1 MKVPLGAA
9 EIREL
14 IPHRYPFLL
23 VDRIVELEPGVRAV
37 GIKNV
42 TQNEPFFQGHFPDY
56 PVMPGVLIIEAM
68 AQVGAVGVMAGGE
81 HKEKL
86 ALFAG
91 IDGVEVPPA
100 GGARRRSDHGG
111 GDRSPQGSGRAGHGP
126 GRGRR
131 RAGLRGP
138 AHVRLRREGRGRVIE
153 AGRVAVVTGGTRGIG
168 RTIAMRL
175 AAEGA
180 NVAVSYRSNDEAAEE
195 TAASVRAEGVKCA
208 VFKGDVAS
216 PGDVQALFK
225 GVSDEFGRVDILVN
239 NAGITRDNLMM
250 RMKEDEFDE
259 VLRTNLGGTYL
270 CTRAALRPMIRARW
284 GRIVNVSSVVGLVGN
299 AGQANY
305 AASKAGIIGFTKS
318 VAREVAQRGITANT
332 VAPGYVET
340 ELTGSLPEEVKDQI
354 RNQVPMGRFGEAV
367 EVAEVVAFLAGEG
380 AGYVTGQTIAVDG
393 GMTMQ

>member
-1 MKVPLGAA
+1 
-9 EIREL
+9 
-14 IPHRYPFLL
+14 
-23 VDRIVELEPGVRAV
+23 
-37 GIKNV
+37 
-42 TQNEPFFQGHFPDY
+42 
-56 PVMPGVLIIEAM
+56 
-68 AQVGAVGVMAGGE
+68 
-81 HKEKL
+81 
-86 ALFAG
+86 
-91 IDGVEVPPA
+91 
-100 GGARRRSDHGG
+100 
-111 GDRSPQGSGRAGHGP
+111 
-126 GRGRR
+126 
-131 RAGLRGP
+131 
-138 AHVRLRREGRGRVIE
+138 VIE

-168 RTIAMRL
+168 RTIALRL
-175 AAEGA
+175 AGEGA

-216 PGDVQALFK
+216 PADVQALFK
-225 GVSDEFGRVDILVN
+225 GVSDVFGRVDILVN